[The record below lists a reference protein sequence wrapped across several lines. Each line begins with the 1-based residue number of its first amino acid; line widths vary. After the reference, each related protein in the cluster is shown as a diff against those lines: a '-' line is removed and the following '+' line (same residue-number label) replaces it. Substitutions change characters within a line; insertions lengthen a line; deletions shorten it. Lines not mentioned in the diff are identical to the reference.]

1 MTIDNVPICAVLLG
15 TIGLVLLS
23 LQIGVHLGRKRQ
35 LRPDAPDV
43 IPDGDER
50 GQPGLRRLTL
60 PELQVPR
67 VRLGKALRPVCD
79 DAPPARRGTLPER
92 HDSIVPVTFRTRKRK
107 RRDRALLI
115 LQGLPGVGPRRAVRR
130 EGRQSQA
137 LFFQYSS
144 VVPV

>member
-50 GQPGLRRLTL
+50 GQPGLGRLAL
-60 PELQVPR
+60 PELEVPR
-67 VRLGKALRPVCD
+67 VGVGEALRAVRHN
-79 DAPPARRGTLPER
+79 PPPSQCRALPER
-92 HDSIVPVTFRTRKRK
+92 HQQIVPCPFETRNKR
-107 RRDRALLI
+107 
-115 LQGLPGVGPRRAVRR
+115 V
-130 EGRQSQA
+130 
-137 LFFQYSS
+137 
-144 VVPV
+144 